1 MFLTAN
7 TYHRKAEIDF
17 LTSKL
22 KILKEENERI
32 DSIIQYKED
41 KENRENRE
49 DNYYDIYLAFFLIIT
64 LFIISFL

>member
-32 DSIIQYKED
+32 DSIIQDND
-41 KENRENRE
+41 KDNKDNK